1 MCQLQRILPVWL
13 ALLYAAITAFPELLP
28 AVTITLPLLR
38 LPNVMS
44 PFAVSHTI
52 PTDAGLMLVLIPV
65 PAVAPP
71 FPLTVTGIA
80 MLLPGDTIWQ
90 LAAVCTS
97 TAALISTLIL
107 YDLPPF
113 SSLMLVTVAVFS
125 LPSTVKLNVI
135 VPNPVVGTINTS
147 AVALFP
153 ELIPLIPGFTLT
165 LP

>member
-1 MCQLQRILPVWL
+1 
-13 ALLYAAITAFPELLP
+13 
-28 AVTITLPLLR
+28 
-38 LPNVMS
+38 MS

-52 PTDAGLMLVLIPV
+52 PTDAGLMLVPDMILGTV

-71 FPLTVTGIA
+71 FPITVTGTV

-147 AVALFP
+147 AVVLFP
-153 ELIPLIPGFTLT
+153 APALIPLIPGFTLT
-165 LP
+165 FP